1 MREESIIIKGNKD
14 GLNAVINMN
23 RYKDFEEM
31 LENLIERLSRGSFF
45 YKGSTLK
52 ITTDLKEFNENQIR
66 KLKELLFEQFLI
78 KDCIFEDK
86 DEKGN
91 KVFSG
96 IYEGRTKFIRRT
108 VRSGQVINYS
118 GNVVIIGD
126 VNSGSEIYAGGNV
139 IVLGA
144 LRGNVYAGSGGNT
157 KAIVAAFYLMP
168 GIIQISDIMTRAP
181 EDNQKPQYPEV
192 AKVKG
197 DTIIVEP
204 YLPNKFIWGGNY
216 NGGSDSSNIR

>member
-1 MREESIIIKGNKD
+1 MADQSIIIKGNRD
-14 GLNAVINMN
+14 GLNVTINMN
-23 RYKDFEEM
+23 KYKDFEEM
-31 LENLIERLSRGSFF
+31 LESLIERLSRGSFF

-52 ITTDLKEFNENQIR
+52 ITSDLREFSESQIR
-66 KLKELLFEQFLI
+66 KLKDILFEQFLI
-78 KDCIFEDK
+78 KDCIFEDLE
-86 DEKGN
+86 DTSN

-96 IYEGRTKFIRRT
+96 IYEGRTKFLRRT
-108 VRSGQVINYS
+108 IRSGQVINYS
-118 GNVVIIGD
+118 GNIVIIGD

-144 LRGNVYAGSGGNT
+144 LRGNVYAGHGGNI

-168 GIIQISDIMTRAP
+168 GIIGISDIMTRAP
-181 EDNQKPQYPEV
+181 EEEQKPQYPEV

-204 YLPNKFIWGGNY
+204 YLLNKFI
-216 NGGSDSSNIR
+216 